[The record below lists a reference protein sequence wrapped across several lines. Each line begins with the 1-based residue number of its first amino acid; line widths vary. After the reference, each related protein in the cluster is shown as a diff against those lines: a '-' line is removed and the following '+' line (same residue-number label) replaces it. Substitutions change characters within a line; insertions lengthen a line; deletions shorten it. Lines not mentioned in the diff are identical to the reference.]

1 MVSTSECTVSMRR
14 RRLSRAPALHG
25 DGRHSARKARIRRDG
40 RVRLRVEIVEAL
52 GCVPRDVRLVQ
63 TNRPAQARSI
73 VSDTDKMRARS
84 SREGCCGWAHRKKG
98 RSAARVA
105 RLWIVRT
112 AWSVR
117 LPSWSTASSLL
128 SCHHQPPP
136 LLRAQAAQAV
146 GTVGTMQRLTYEDVR
161 DAALL
166 LFPHSRQ
173 QALRVVDSGLP
184 CALIVR
190 VQSLGGPRVQRV
202 LIVVLRTLLP
212 KQAPWRE
219 VGQSEVRQQYQP
231 GGGAEGLLGCTWKI
245 LPMPMVL

>member
-1 MVSTSECTVSMRR
+1 MRR

-40 RVRLRVEIVEAL
+40 RVRLRVEIIEAL

-117 LPSWSTASSLL
+117 LPSCSTASALL

-202 LIVVLRTLLP
+202 LIVVLRSFLP
-212 KQAPWRE
+212 KQATCKAR
-219 VGQSEVRQQYQP
+219 GRAVR
-231 GGGAEGLLGCTWKI
+231 GAAAGSARGRSS
-245 LPMPMVL
+245 

>member
-1 MVSTSECTVSMRR
+1 MRR

-117 LPSWSTASSLL
+117 FPSCSTASSLL
-128 SCHHQPPP
+128 SCHHQPTP
-136 LLRAQAAQAV
+136 LLRAQALSGSRHCRHHAAV
-146 GTVGTMQRLTYEDVR
+146 DLRRRARCCPSAVPPFPAAGPSGHIFRASPCPDSPGTEPRGTTSTARPDCG
-161 DAALL
+161 AALL
-166 LFPHSRQ
+166 PA
-173 QALRVVDSGLP
+173 QASNMQGERSG
-184 CALIVR
+184 
-190 VQSLGGPRVQRV
+190 SQRCGSG
-202 LIVVLRTLLP
+202 ISQGEDQR
-212 KQAPWRE
+212 
-219 VGQSEVRQQYQP
+219 
-231 GGGAEGLLGCTWKI
+231 GC
-245 LPMPMVL
+245 